1 MLPNITIGYPVI
13 RHQVGGQRAAFLLGV
28 LVNRPGSATGGSAD
42 IAAEA
47 VIEEGHDLQL
57 VMWVGPS

>member
-1 MLPNITIGYPVI
+1 MLSNITIGYPVI
-13 RHQVGGQRAAFLLGV
+13 RHQVGGQRAAFLPDV
-28 LVNRPGSATGGSAD
+28 LVNRPGSATGGSAG

-57 VMWVGPS
+57 FMGEGSW